1 LVFFLFKSTFFK
13 SLLLFFFKF
22 TPDYFGWLGIL
33 HCYFFMFDFYVV
45 TWPHD
50 LYHKFWRLD
59 RVSFNHFLKISF
71 IIIEFIGNW
80 HSFFFLFVLDSFVN
94 LIFFFNFALQ
104 FKFFVCPLNLFF
116 KWGPYFLNCYFCTLQ
131 KKFISSFDILFIRI
145 WSPRF
150 FPLFIGPTQKS
161 IWDNYRVISRVS
173 WLKLT

>member
-1 LVFFLFKSTFFK
+1 MRSSFFWLLFVVVVILFLDWNWFLISSLMIWFCFIFVSKLVVFLFKSTFFK

-33 HCYFFMFDFYVV
+33 HCYFFRFDFYVV

-80 HSFFFLFVLDSFVN
+80 HSFFF
-94 LIFFFNFALQ
+94 
-104 FKFFVCPLNLFF
+104 
-116 KWGPYFLNCYFCTLQ
+116 
-131 KKFISSFDILFIRI
+131 FICFGFIC
-145 WSPRF
+145 
-150 FPLFIGPTQKS
+150 
-161 IWDNYRVISRVS
+161 
-173 WLKLT
+173 